1 MVKNKLLETIM
12 KKILLLLCIGFIVG
26 CSSNKDVTI
35 EILPDGNKMAY
46 LTKEFTVKKDQ
57 TVTLIM
63 NNTATAEMMKHN
75 VVILND
81 KSKVNDIGMKALKAP
96 DYLPVDPAII
106 AATPIAD
113 AGEKTSIT
121 FTAPSTPGEY
131 IYICTFPGHYAMM
144 QGTMIVK

>member
-1 MVKNKLLETIM
+1 MNNIVIV
-12 KKILLLLCIGFIVG
+12 LCFVALIG
-26 CSSNKDVTI
+26 CSSNKDITI

-46 LTKEFTVKKDQ
+46 LTKEFTVKANQ

-81 KSKVNDIGMKALKAP
+81 KSKANEIGMKALKAP
-96 DYLPVDPAII
+96 DYLPDDPAII